1 MVKLL
6 AFVLLI
12 HIVVFSSL
20 SYSATVFQDNSLSR
34 RDTTID
40 PNKCIGFASNLPRSV
55 TIVLINQSGYNITYS
70 QVDFKDG
77 RWITQADTGNTIT
90 CDPSTYPPLPNGQ
103 SETFSTANSRTA
115 FGTEGTVFFG
125 IGDQMA
131 PPSTFSIYWLNP
143 EIGVNNYIVTIS
155 NTSLYSYHN
164 LDPGEGNNA
173 VYQVIISAIPSA

>member
-1 MVKLL
+1 M
-6 AFVLLI
+6 
-12 HIVVFSSL
+12 
-20 SYSATVFQDNSLSR
+20 DNSLSR

-40 PNKCIGFASNLPRSV
+40 PNKCIGFASNLPRSMV
-55 TIVLINQSGYNITYS
+55 VGSLKLT
-70 QVDFKDG
+70 
-77 RWITQADTGNTIT
+77 
-90 CDPSTYPPLPNGQ
+90 P